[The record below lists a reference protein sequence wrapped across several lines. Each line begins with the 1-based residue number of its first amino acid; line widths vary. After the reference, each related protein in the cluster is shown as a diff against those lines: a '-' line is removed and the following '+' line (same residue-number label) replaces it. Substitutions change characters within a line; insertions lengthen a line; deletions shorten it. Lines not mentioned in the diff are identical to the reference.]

1 MSTTVHV
8 GAVPGSTTA
17 HAFNPII
24 PVLTVLVTPVGKT
37 IILIPAA

>member
-1 MSTTVHV
+1 MSTTVQV

-24 PVLTVLVTPVGKT
+24 PVEVVAVTPVGKASP
-37 IILIPAA
+37 LIPG